1 MVVEVKEM
9 VKVEDYEEIRRR
21 YFIDGWSIRK
31 ISRELHRCR
40 RTVRKAV
47 VRAEPS
53 PYNLREPRAK
63 PVLGP
68 YQSKIEQLVEENQ
81 AMPRKQRYTARKIYL
96 EIQKDGYQGSEGSVR
111 RYVAQVKQDCHKA
124 QAYLP
129 LEFDPGDD
137 AQVDWGEAIAVIGGE
152 RVTVQ
157 LFIMR
162 LNYSRARFAMVF
174 PFQKQEAFL
183 EGHIQAFHFFGEVPR
198 HITYD
203 NLKTAVFR
211 VLEGRNRQEQTAFT
225 AFRSHY
231 LFESRYCTPGQGHE
245 KGGVEND
252 VGYIRRNFLVP
263 IPEVAS
269 YEELNQHLRQ
279 ACLQDTHRR
288 MRGQSQ
294 SIAELW
300 ESEKPQLLPLPGN
313 DYRACRSQPV
323 KVNPYSQVVFETN
336 RYSVPVEYA
345 RRQLVLR
352 AYSFQI
358 EILAQDQ
365 VIATHPRC
373 FGREQDVFE
382 PMHYLDVLVERPGA
396 FDHAIPMRRWRKEW
410 PAVYDTLLAELRDRW
425 PDGRGVREFL
435 SILKLHRDYPAQQVK
450 KAIQEALNLGAAHSD
465 GVLLCLRQH
474 EKPSSPPTALNLSD
488 HPRLRDIG
496 EQPVNLA
503 QYDQLLAG
511 G

>member
-1 MVVEVKEM
+1 VEAKEM
-9 VKVEDYEEIRRR
+9 IKVEDYEAIRRA
-21 YFIDGWSIRK
+21 YFIDSWSIRK

-40 RTVRKAV
+40 RTVRKAIV
-47 VRAEPS
+47 DAQPS
-53 PYNLREPRAK
+53 PYKLQKPRGK

-68 YQSKIEQLVEENQ
+68 YQSKIEQLLEENQ
-81 AMPRKQRYTARKIYL
+81 NMPRKQRYTARKIFL
-96 EIQKDGYQGSEGSVR
+96 EIQKDGYPGSEGSVR
-111 RYVAQVKQDCHKA
+111 RYVAQVRKDHQKA

-129 LEFDPGDD
+129 LEFDPGED
-137 AQVDWGEAIAVIGGE
+137 AQVDWGEAQVVIAGE
-152 RVTVQ
+152 RVTAQIFV
-157 LFIMR
+157 MR
-162 LNYSRARFAMVF
+162 LNYSRTRFAIAF

-183 EGHIQAFHFFGEVPR
+183 EGHIQAFHFFGGVPR
-198 HITYD
+198 HSTYD

-211 VLEGRNRQEQTAFT
+211 ILEGKNRQEQNAFI

-269 YEELNQHLRQ
+269 YEELNEHLRQ

-288 MRGQSQ
+288 MRGQTQ
-294 SIAELW
+294 NIAELW
-300 ESEKPQLLPLPGN
+300 ESEKPQLLPLPAS

-365 VIATHPRC
+365 IIATHPRC
-373 FGREQDVFE
+373 FGREQDLFE
-382 PMHYLDVLVERPGA
+382 PLHYLNLLVERPGA
-396 FDHAIPMRRWRKEW
+396 FEHAIPMRRWRKEW
-410 PAVYDTLLAELRDRW
+410 PAVYDTLLTELRARW

-435 SILKLHRDYPAQQVK
+435 SILKLHRDHPAQGIKQ
-450 KAIQEALNLGAAHSD
+450 AIQEALDLGAAHFD
-465 GVLLCLRQH
+465 GVQLCLRQQAM
-474 EKPSSPPTALNLSD
+474 PSSLPTTLNLND
-488 HPRLRDIG
+488 HPQLQGVG
-496 EQPVNLA
+496 EQPINLA

-511 G
+511 R